1 MKNLFITSF
10 LLIASLFPAHAQMKE
25 VSNLEPF
32 NKRLMSEA
40 QQLESIESDFVQEK
54 YLDIFDEKILSK
66 GKFYYKKENRIC
78 MEYSEPMSYLIVI
91 NGNKLKIVSDGKTS
105 ITNLG
110 SNKMMNQ
117 VQDMLT
123 ACMVGD
129 LSKLSDNYKL
139 SYYEDDRYYRVEIQ
153 PVERS
158 VRAYIA
164 QIEIHLDKR
173 DMSVYKLR
181 LNETESNYTEYT
193 FRNKKTNGLIDEKIF
208 DIR

>member
-10 LLIASLFPAHAQMKE
+10 LLIASLFSAHAQMKE

-40 QQLESIESDFVQEK
+40 QRLESIESDFVQEK

>member
-10 LLIASLFPAHAQMKE
+10 LLIASLFSAHAQMKE